1 MAAPTT
7 STPDKELEIYTPDH
21 LKSNVWRYF
30 GFPKQEGK
38 ITSKD
43 KVICKICRTK
53 LVYHTTTSN
62 LRAHLSTLHP
72 GKLEEEEGE
81 VSGTRQA
88 RIDSMLSPSRG
99 LPYARQN
106 RATDLL
112 TRFVCEDM
120 RPINVIYGS
129 GFQAFVHE
137 LEPRFKIPC
146 YRTMNSK
153 ITKLYDTTKGGI
165 REMLHGEKLSL
176 TTDGWSSL
184 ATESY
189 VTVTAHFI
197 DEDWEMRNV
206 VLDTSKLQTAH
217 TAENVSTCIDS
228 ILRDYHIEQESV
240 LVITTDNAMNYVN
253 AVEQHLGITDIPCM
267 AHTINLAARKGL
279 AQRSV
284 ATAVSRLKAAAQ
296 HFKHS
301 PTDSYL
307 LEAKQ
312 KLLGLKPVQ
321 LINDCPTR
329 WNSTYEMICR
339 AADQQA
345 PVAAVIMEKKI
356 TRLELS
362 SVEWTLM
369 EKVKDVLKPLK
380 VATQALS
387 TENYPTASAVLPL
400 QYVLLTQLKPSTDDP
415 AGVKE
420 MKTMSTDLKA
430 RYGPD
435 KDALLL
441 LNTASYLDPR
451 FHRLVHLEQESR
463 QAVRDKV
470 QRELAEVSEETGEE
484 EGPGQDENATTREQR
499 KEKNTLSAMGD
510 LFGDVYCQ
518 NWEEQPAVLVE
529 RERPQVPPSS

>member
-1 MAAPTT
+1 
-7 STPDKELEIYTPDH
+7 
-21 LKSNVWRYF
+21 
-30 GFPKQEGK
+30 
-38 ITSKD
+38 
-43 KVICKICRTK
+43 
-53 LVYHTTTSN
+53 
-62 LRAHLSTLHP
+62 
-72 GKLEEEEGE
+72 
-81 VSGTRQA
+81 
-88 RIDSMLSPSRG
+88 MLSPSRD

-106 RATDLL
+106 RVTDLL

-146 YRTMNSK
+146 YRTMNGK
-153 ITKLYDTTKGGI
+153 ITKLFDTTKGGI
-165 REMLHGEKLSL
+165 REMLHGEKLAL

-206 VLDTSKLQTAH
+206 VLDTSELQTAH
-217 TAENVSTCIDS
+217 TAANVSTCIDS
-228 ILRDYHIEQESV
+228 ILRDYHVEWESV
-240 LVITTDNAMNYVN
+240 LAITTDNATNYVN
-253 AVEQHLGITDIPCM
+253 AVERYLGITDIPCM
-267 AHTINLAARKGL
+267 AHTINLATRKGL
-279 AQRSV
+279 AERSV
-284 ATAVSRLKAAAQ
+284 ATTVSHLKAATQ

-307 LEAKQ
+307 LESKQ

-329 WNSTYEMICR
+329 WNSTYDMICR

-345 PVAAVIMEKKI
+345 AVAAVIMEKKLS
-356 TRLELS
+356 RLELS

-369 EKVKDVLKPLK
+369 EKVKDVLKPFK

-400 QYVLLTQLKPSTDDP
+400 QYVLLTQLNPSTDDP
-415 AGVKE
+415 AGLKE
-420 MKTMSTDLKA
+420 MKTMMSTDLKA
-430 RYGPD
+430 QYGPD
-435 KDALLL
+435 KDAFFL

-451 FHRLVHLEQESR
+451 FHRLVHLEPVGNQTRQESDR
-463 QAVRDKV
+463 MKMF
-470 QRELAEVSEETGEE
+470 S
-484 EGPGQDENATTREQR
+484 
-499 KEKNTLSAMGD
+499 KEK
-510 LFGDVYCQ
+510 
-518 NWEEQPAVLVE
+518 
-529 RERPQVPPSS
+529 